1 MPTYAYRC
9 RKCGHTFEEFH
20 GIRDTKPRKCPK
32 CGGRAT
38 RVPAG
43 GAGLLFKGTG
53 FYITDYRS
61 KAYSER
67 AKKESASESSG
78 KSGSADSGEKSGGS
92 GEKSGGSGGKS
103 AGSGKK
109 SGGE

>member
-9 RKCGHTFEEFH
+9 RKCEHAFEEFH
-20 GIRDTKPRKCPK
+20 GIRDAKPRKCPR
-32 CGGRAT
+32 CGARAD

-61 KAYSER
+61 KSYREK
-67 AKKESASESSG
+67 AKKESA
-78 KSGSADSGEKSGGS
+78 GSPPAKG
-92 GEKSGGSGGKS
+92 
-103 AGSGKK
+103 AGDSGKK
-109 SGGE
+109 STGDSGKKSSGD